1 MIEFTAIL
9 LQFFVFLVF
18 SIPSLFIFNKSI
30 SKIYNFSFF
39 ENLVFNLLI
48 FFNLILFL
56 SLYKLNLKEIIFS
69 YLVFLLIIY
78 FLNLINFKNFKNK
91 IINSFNIYYIILIF
105 IICFVIFIDIA
116 SDATLSWDAEKFWVH
131 KTLNFYNGYDIENL
145 VNVKKP
151 YYPYL
156 GNLIWSFFW
165 KLSFI
170 DHEYSGR
177 LFYGFFFVISIF
189 LLSSNLNLSTIYK
202 SIFSVLF
209 VILTYE
215 YFFEIFNGDQDIL
228 IFSLIAISMHC
239 FYRLSNYSNI
249 NKNLY
254 IFFIALIIN
263 SLIWI
268 KQEGMI
274 SSFIILLTLIIF
286 FKLNFRQKLILIF
299 SYSLFMILRIIIFNH
314 FNFNNDILLHDSF
327 TDFSIQSIFNKI
339 VFYKYILILKY
350 FLIANFKYYL
360 LVPGFLI
367 LILSYLNK
375 QLFKKISYVYFF
387 LLLNF
392 IFLLAVYTMTDKS
405 VEFMLNTTLDRLIYQ
420 FSPSIILV
428 FIEYINSAKNKI
440 KQKKIKLI

>member
-1 MIEFTAIL
+1 
-9 LQFFVFLVF
+9 
-18 SIPSLFIFNKSI
+18 
-30 SKIYNFSFF
+30 
-39 ENLVFNLLI
+39 
-48 FFNLILFL
+48 
-56 SLYKLNLKEIIFS
+56 
-69 YLVFLLIIY
+69 
-78 FLNLINFKNFKNK
+78 
-91 IINSFNIYYIILIF
+91 
-105 IICFVIFIDIA
+105 
-116 SDATLSWDAEKFWVH
+116 
-131 KTLNFYNGYDIENL
+131 
-145 VNVKKP
+145 
-151 YYPYL
+151 
-156 GNLIWSFFW
+156 
-165 KLSFI
+165 
-170 DHEYSGR
+170 
-177 LFYGFFFVISIF
+177 
-189 LLSSNLNLSTIYK
+189 
-202 SIFSVLF
+202 
-209 VILTYE
+209 
-215 YFFEIFNGDQDIL
+215 
-228 IFSLIAISMHC
+228 MHC

-440 KQKKIKLI
+440 KEN